1 MLAPSSRSLSTKIFG
16 RSEPFLSIHT
26 ISFAVFLNFYT
37 VFLFFIGTSKLRL
50 NVLSC
55 RKIFAR
61 RDFDLEAVELF
72 AKGGAVMYLLLISS
86 VAVAAIGIER
96 FRFYSYAAGDNESFL
111 PALRERL
118 KSQDAGEV
126 LNFCNG
132 ENSCVGIVAAAAVAV
147 DNVEL
152 ALNIAYDDAAM
163 KPLAPLLGLLG
174 TISGMIESFNIFS
187 IQAGQPLAITGGIGE
202 ALIATAT
209 GLCVSIFALI
219 VHTYFA
225 QRLDE
230 NLTVLDKTVN
240 IVLAYLG
247 GRHEA

>member
-1 MLAPSSRSLSTKIFG
+1 M
-16 RSEPFLSIHT
+16 E
-26 ISFAVFLNFYT
+26 V
-37 VFLFFIGTSKLRL
+37 
-50 NVLSC
+50 
-55 RKIFAR
+55 
-61 RDFDLEAVELF
+61 VELF

-96 FRFYSYAAGDNESFL
+96 FRFYGYAAGDGENFL
-111 PALRERL
+111 SALNDKL
-118 KSQDAGEV
+118 KARQTDEV
-126 LNFCNG
+126 LSFCNG
-132 ENSCVGIVAAAAVAV
+132 ERSCVGAVAAAGVKAAATG

-152 ALNIAYDDAAM
+152 ALNIAYDEAAM
-163 KPLAPLLGLLG
+163 KLRARLNYLSMIVTLAPLLGLLG

-240 IVLAYLG
+240 IVLAGVAFLA
-247 GRHEA
+247 RTQETI